1 MIGGVDKS
9 VPDMAKNTAQGFVS
23 GITPVSPAKPGTKNQ
38 QTSQIEMGIFSNP
51 LKNKKKN

>member
-23 GITPVSPAKPGTKNQ
+23 GITPVSPAKPGTKN
-38 QTSQIEMGIFSNP
+38 
-51 LKNKKKN
+51 